1 MFLYLL
7 LFVSIAAATHVPMS
21 TVVRPEYGVA
31 FMAQSV
37 VDNSRSVW
45 HHTFVYTMKRRN
57 LLPYSRLCNGR
68 MTPTPG
74 RVTEANF
81 CPSLIVYNKRIE
93 ELARD
98 VQNLMDDIKL
108 LMPSSPTRQKRGLID
123 LVGRAAKFLF
133 GLSTEKDNE
142 IMSKQIHMIKRDS
155 KLTHRDV
162 IIMAKHFRSFSGD
175 LTKRT
180 ELLEKAVLAS
190 RSDLVDYVN
199 QAITNFTRRS
209 ENTVDWINVLHVYAL
224 QYVDS
229 LTDLRHK
236 LTQELH
242 MIQTLLEGYLPV
254 EMVSPQTL
262 RDTLEDIQERG
273 DFATT
278 FQFALTDLSAY
289 YKMQDILYTV
299 TRDQL
304 FVTLK
309 IPITSTTTVYTVYRI
324 QAVPIRI
331 SNERNETSVIELKD
345 PYLAV
350 SSDKMFYFTMSESQ
364 FQSCQGNLFKRC
376 DQGLAVKETTHMTCS
391 MAIFL
396 NDHSQI
402 KELCEF
408 TLLLNDNEIDTQIL
422 SLDTNT
428 YLLSTFDLIWI
439 QSCPGGTPVH
449 VEPCM
454 LCVIKLPCTCSLKAK
469 TFYIPG
475 TQENCHDLKFPITNV
490 THNLPAISSF
500 YSKKQN
506 MEEITAFLTDHAD
519 FQPDFPP
526 IKLKEAEFDNIMKE
540 SRQVK
545 LSLKKTA
552 LALENNEPLYVDEV
566 SKLTDQ
572 LGYMSHPTVNTG
584 IQILSMITLIGSV
597 AALTISIR
605 NLYVLTWIVQPA
617 QAFPWEI
624 PVTMPR
630 TDDVDCHDRSQ
641 MWLSMTFV
649 AFGCTCG
656 AMCVV
661 AFILWKQS
669 KPLKRAD
676 ILSCLKVVF
685 ISEQETISIP
695 LKYLSVNV
703 GDLYI
708 ETDEKC
714 IVPKLK
720 LSCFRYILSFDWSF
734 IEISLSESKAT
745 VPLPTVVPVSFDQAR
760 HLEKVL
766 ASLTDLELTIVTGD
780 QVFTIRTWSAVSI
793 TKSTAVTYKSYNGD
807 DDFVEQVYISPING

>member
-1 MFLYLL
+1 MFFQLPLVL
-7 LFVSIAAATHVPMS
+7 GIAVATHVPMS

-45 HHTFVYTMKRRN
+45 HHTFAYTMQQRSLR
-57 LLPYSRLCNGR
+57 PYNKLCYRG

-74 RVTEANF
+74 RVSEADF
-81 CPSLIVYNKRIE
+81 CPSLNVYNKRID
-93 ELARD
+93 ELSQE
-98 VQNLMDDIKL
+98 VFNIMQDIRL
-108 LMPSSPTRQKRGLID
+108 LLPSSPRRQKRGLVD
-123 LVGRAAKFLF
+123 VVGRAAKFLF

-142 IMSKQIHMIKRDS
+142 KMAKQIDMIKRS
-155 KLTHRDV
+155 AKLTHRDV
-162 IIMAKHFRSFSGD
+162 IILAREFRSVSGD
-175 LTKRT
+175 LAKRT
-180 ELLEKAVLAS
+180 ELLKKAVLAS
-190 RSDLVDYVN
+190 RFDLMDYVN

-209 ENTVDWINVLHVYAL
+209 EKTIDWINVLHVYAL

-254 EMVSPQTL
+254 EMVSPSTL
-262 RDTLEDIQERG
+262 SDTLDRIQDQG
-273 DFATT
+273 NFATT

-299 TRDQL
+299 TGDQL

-309 IPITSTTTVYTVYRI
+309 IPVTSTTTVYTVYRI

-331 SNERNETSVIELKD
+331 SNERKETSVIELKD

-350 SSDKMFYFTMSESQ
+350 SSDELFYFEMSESQ
-364 FQSCQGNLFKRC
+364 FKSCQGNLFKRC

-391 MAIFL
+391 LAIFL
-396 NDHSQI
+396 NDHSEI
-402 KELCEF
+402 EKLCEF
-408 TLLLNDNEIDTQIL
+408 TLLLNDDETDTQIL

-428 YLLSTFDLIWI
+428 YLLSTFDLVWI

-454 LCVIKLPCTCSLKAK
+454 LCVVRLPCTCSLKAK

-475 TQENCHDLKFPITNV
+475 TQENCHDSKFPITNL

-500 YSKKQN
+500 YNKKQN
-506 MEEITAFLTDHAD
+506 MKEITEFLTDHAD
-519 FQPDFPP
+519 FQPEFPP
-526 IKLKEAEFDNIMKE
+526 IKLKEAEFENIMKE
-540 SRQVK
+540 SGQIK

-552 LALENNEPLYVDEV
+552 LALDSNEPLYVDEV

-572 LGYMSHPTVNTG
+572 LGYIAHPTVNTG

-605 NLYVLTWIVQPA
+605 NLYVLTWVVQPA
-617 QAFPWEI
+617 HALPWEI
-624 PVTMPR
+624 PVTMPNI
-630 TDDVDCHDRSQ
+630 DDVACPNSDPI
-641 MWLSMTFV
+641 WLPITF
-649 AFGCTCG
+649 AALACTVF
-656 AMCVV
+656 AMCFL
-661 AFILWKQS
+661 AFVLLKQN
-669 KPLKRAD
+669 KLRKREEV
-676 ILSCLKVVF
+676 SSTLKVTF
-685 ISEQETISIP
+685 FGEQDIVTVS
-695 LKYLSVNV
+695 LKYLPLTV

-708 ETDEKC
+708 TTEEKC

-720 LSCFRYILSFDWSF
+720 FSIFRYVLNFDWRF
-734 IEISLSESKAT
+734 IKMKLKESGELVELPAT
-745 VPLPTVVPVSFDQAR
+745 VTLNVDQAWR
-760 HLEKVL
+760 LKKVL
-766 ASLTDLELTIVTGD
+766 ASLTHLELLMVSGD
-780 QVFTIRTWSAVSI
+780 QVFDIRTWSAVAI
-793 TKSTAVTYKSYNGD
+793 TKSTVVTYKSYKGD
-807 DDFVEQVYISPING
+807 DNDLEQVFISPIKS